1 MSQHGTTP
9 QPSSP
14 GPDGAP
20 QYAPQGSYQPAPGGA
35 PAYQAAAAPAGYQP
49 AGYQPG
55 YQPGFE
61 PQQGGMPPAQKG
73 RNTIGLIA
81 LIVAAVGF
89 VFACIPG
96 ALIIGWIL
104 LPIAFILSILSLFQ
118 KGKGKG
124 VGIAA
129 LIVSIVGTIVGAIV
143 FFAVVVASVNEAFED
158 TTSVDVGQVE
168 EQAPAEDAGAAP
180 ADEPA
185 EEPATA
191 EGTRDNPVPVGT
203 SISSDEWTVTVDAHN
218 PAGNDIVAAANQFN
232 EPAPAGS
239 HYEIVTYTVT
249 YTGDDSGMA
258 LMVGLDLVTAG
269 GNVIDSSDSLASL
282 EDSIGFDELFNGAST
297 TGSTAFLVPDGE
309 SVLIR
314 VTPGMF
320 ADEVFVQP

>member
-35 PAYQAAAAPAGYQP
+35 PAYQGAAAPAGYQP

-104 LPIAFILSILSLFQ
+104 LPIAFILSIVSLFQ

-124 VGIAA
+124 LGIAA

-180 ADEPA
+180 AEEPA

-203 SISSDEWTVTVDAHN
+203 SISSDEWTVTIDAVN
-218 PAGNDIVAAANQFN
+218 ADGNAVVAASQFN
-232 EPAPAGS
+232 DPAPAGS

-249 YTGDDSGMA
+249 YTGADSGMA
-258 LMVGLDLVTAG
+258 MMVGVDMVTSS
-269 GNVIDSSDSLASL
+269 GNVIDSYDNPVIL
-282 EDSIGFDELFNGAST
+282 EDSIGLDELFNGASA
-297 TGSTAFLVPDGE
+297 TGSLAFAVPDGE
-309 SVLIR
+309 TALVR